1 MIVPK
6 RKRHRG
12 GSAAP
17 AEEPDVELAVRLFA
31 ERQREEEQARRAA
44 KREAK
49 AARAAAQQRDA
60 LVRAKDGAAEKL
72 KAVRGSGAGGEAVA
86 AAAAD
91 YRAALDAVL
100 ADEAGTSHP
109 SEPDGSEPDVEAE
122 PSTDADEPGD
132 AGG

>member
-1 MIVPK
+1 VIVPK

-17 AEEPDVELAVRLFA
+17 AEESDVELAVRLFA

-100 ADEAGTSHP
+100 ADEAGSYHP

-122 PSTDADEPGD
+122 PSTDAYEPGD